1 MQFKVNNG
9 AVKMLE
15 LIDQSKSLV
24 WKITFPVVIVIMAW
38 NLPDTISAIMP
49 LLKQLKK
56 QNPRQ
61 RQTDQGFY
69 QSIEDDN

>member
-24 WKITFPVVIVIMAW
+24 WKITFPEVTHGRV
-38 NLPDTISAIMP
+38 TT
-49 LLKQLKK
+49 
-56 QNPRQ
+56 RQ
-61 RQTDQGFY
+61 RLAYLNFAYRNYAGKIQ
-69 QSIEDDN
+69 E

>member
-1 MQFKVNNG
+1 MAGRLSGVFNPSLNKDKERICMQFKVNNG

-24 WKITFPVVIVIMAW
+24 WKITFPVVIVVMAW

-49 LLKQLKK
+49 LL
-56 QNPRQ
+56 R
-61 RQTDQGFY
+61 
-69 QSIEDDN
+69 